1 LVVEKQLHFV
11 EKAFTFVEKAIFF
24 VEKNLL
30 CRKALS
36 FCRKAAPFCRKA
48 FIFVEKAIFFVE
60 KKLAFE
66 KRGNGAFNNQK
77 RRLQNSF
84 LEFLSRLF
92 KCPRLT
98 PSMFLN
104 FLLHFLVMKFLFI
117 KK

>member
-1 LVVEKQLHFV
+1 LVVEKLLH
-11 EKAFTFVEKAIFF
+11 FVEKAIFF

-48 FIFVEKAIFFVE
+48 FIFVE